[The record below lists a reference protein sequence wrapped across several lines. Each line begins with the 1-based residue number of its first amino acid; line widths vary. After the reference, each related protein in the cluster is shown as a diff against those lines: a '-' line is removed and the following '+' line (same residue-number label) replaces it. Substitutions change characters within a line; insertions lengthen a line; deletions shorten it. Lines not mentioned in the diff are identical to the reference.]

1 MDPTDTSSVP
11 PAPPA
16 TATQEDKT
24 LAMLTHLSGIILGF
38 IVPLIIWLVNKDKAD
53 KGWLNDHAKEALNFQ
68 ITLLIVYVVGIIL
81 SSQIVY
87 VHRNFRVEHG
97 PQRKDDFFI
106 KRLRL
111 GRRIAAADATVRLG
125 KLCHVASWFHLSIL
139 RGASSNSRLLEVNQ
153 QVRRHSALLRLD

>member
-81 SSQIVY
+81 SVILIGALINLIAWVVCVILSIMAALKANEGSAY
-87 VHRNFRVEHG
+87 RYPFA
-97 PQRKDDFFI
+97 
-106 KRLRL
+106 LRL
-111 GRRIAAADATVRLG
+111 V
-125 KLCHVASWFHLSIL
+125 K
-139 RGASSNSRLLEVNQ
+139 
-153 QVRRHSALLRLD
+153 